1 MELYFKHHYKAFNYR
16 IEKLTEYFVFPKV
29 KRTLRDLFEMEAKV
43 LSNVEL
49 DAIGL
54 CWVMLS
60 CMCGFGVSA
69 IVKQPRRSP
78 PPISNSASG
87 NCGAFLNAPKRMGT
101 LSIRVCQEVP
111 LSTKVFS
118 FEAFLTA
125 FPSPSLL
132 K

>member
-1 MELYFKHHYKAFNYR
+1 
-16 IEKLTEYFVFPKV
+16 
-29 KRTLRDLFEMEAKV
+29 LFEMEPKEP
-43 LSNVEL
+43 SDVEL

-60 CMCGFGVSA
+60 GMCGFGVNA
-69 IVKQPRRSP
+69 IVKQQPRRTS

-101 LSIRVCQEVP
+101 FSIRVCQEVP
-111 LSTKVFS
+111 FSTKVFS
-118 FEAFLTA
+118 PEAFLTA

>member
-1 MELYFKHHYKAFNYR
+1 LKWKQKCE
-16 IEKLTEYFVFPKV
+16 
-29 KRTLRDLFEMEAKV
+29 RD
-43 LSNVEL
+43 VEL
-49 DAIGL
+49 NAIGL

-60 CMCGFGVSA
+60 WMGGFGVSA
-69 IVKQPRRSP
+69 IVKQQPRRTP

-101 LSIRVCQEVP
+101 LSIFACQEVRF
-111 LSTKVFS
+111 STKVFS